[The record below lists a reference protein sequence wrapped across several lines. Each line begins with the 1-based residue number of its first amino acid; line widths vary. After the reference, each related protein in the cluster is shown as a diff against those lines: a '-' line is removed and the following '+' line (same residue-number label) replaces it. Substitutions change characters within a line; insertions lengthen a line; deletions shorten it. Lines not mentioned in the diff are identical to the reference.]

1 MKDFNEEN
9 ITKRSNLEV
18 SDSLS
23 SYQGHEAQQ
32 NPFAYKVFYDFLK
45 ITKPK
50 RILEIGTSSG
60 GFTLFLKLICADLEL
75 ETEIVSYEIY
85 DRPSYDFLR
94 SQGLDIRIKNIF
106 EEDYS
111 NVVTQEPID
120 YIQQEGT
127 TVVLCDGGYK
137 IGEFNLL
144 SKFIKSGDFIL
155 AHDYASDIH
164 YFNEHVNLK
173 LWNWHEIQDSDIQD
187 AVNNN
192 NLEPYMH
199 EQFQEAVW
207 VCKIK
212 K

>member
-9 ITKRSNLEV
+9 ITKRSNLEI

-32 NPFAYKVFYDFLK
+32 NPFAYEVFYNFLK
-45 ITKPK
+45 TTKPK

-60 GFTLFLKLICADLEL
+60 GFTLFLRLICTDLEL
-75 ETEIVSYEIY
+75 ETEIVSYEIH
-85 DRPSYDFLR
+85 DRPSYEFLR
-94 SQGLDIRIKNIF
+94 SKGLDIRIKNIF
-106 EEDYS
+106 KEDYS
-111 NVVTQEPID
+111 DVTIQEPID
-120 YIQQEGT
+120 YIQQDGT

-155 AHDYASDIH
+155 AHDYASTSE
-164 YFNEHVNLK
+164 YFNENINLK
-173 LWNWHEIQDSDIQD
+173 LWNWHEIQDLNIQD

-199 EQFQEAVW
+199 GEFQKAVW
-207 VCKIK
+207 VCKTK